1 MNKTEMAQKIE
12 DLQKDIEALEHENV
26 KLKCSLHVEQNKCE
40 NCISRRISTRYSKM
54 TDYDR
59 LIDFLEKSGIKY
71 DEDTYTYE
79 SEKGDSGVLKSIVK
93 FGKLDFKYFN
103 EYEYEI
109 EEKHETHHFVCEF
122 DENEKFVK
130 MYNEEEI

>member
-1 MNKTEMAQKIE
+1 MNKTEMAQKIA
-12 DLQKDIEALEHENV
+12 DLQKDIEALEHDNV

-40 NCISRRISTRYSKM
+40 NCISDRISTRYSKM

-93 FGKLDFKYFN
+93 FGKFDF
-103 EYEYEI
+103 EYENSVG
-109 EEKHETHHFVCEF
+109 EETVETHNLICEF
-122 DENEKFVK
+122 DENDKFVK
-130 MYNEEEI
+130 MYNKEEE